1 MSPHTFAHS
10 LASSDPLIS
19 LAYAPL
25 ALPPTRS
32 AYPHTTHPLRLPPP
46 LSHPLRSPSPLSPRY
61 FFEIFNRTSNATEGH
76 AATGTTYDC
85 APGEVIFTE
94 FALSADWVWTLRM
107 GVKGDPTRLSTVVVE
122 KPFMGLLPADQTT
135 SWSEDVYSKAWS
147 NTCWELYG
155 VATAGDYPPT
165 DMFYTINI
173 TTATPGSI
181 PWGTWTTQQPSC
193 PGHPDITIATVET
206 PSSQVVQ
213 WNITRP
219 KSGGDAVSSSFLSS
233 SPSSSSSSCTTQDG
247 VEYIGNNVATPTKVK
262 NSGACCDLCTKRRQ
276 VGQQV
281 GRKSSRCMFYTFD
294 SSSGLCSLKNT
305 NAPDTS
311 RGNPSCE

>member
-1 MSPHTFAHS
+1 
-10 LASSDPLIS
+10 
-19 LAYAPL
+19 
-25 ALPPTRS
+25 
-32 AYPHTTHPLRLPPP
+32 
-46 LSHPLRSPSPLSPRY
+46 
-61 FFEIFNRTSNATEGH
+61 
-76 AATGTTYDC
+76 
-85 APGEVIFTE
+85 
-94 FALSADWVWTLRM
+94 M

-122 KPFMGLLPADQTT
+122 KPFMGLLPADQTA

-219 KSGGDAVSSSFLSS
+219 KSGGEGEGDGVSSSLLSS
-233 SPSSSSSSCTTQDG
+233 SPLSSSLSSSSSSCTTQDG

-262 NSGACCDLCTKRRQ
+262 NSGACCDLCTKRQ
-276 VGQQV
+276 AGQQQV
-281 GRKSSRCMFYTFD
+281 GRQQKSSKCMFYTFD